1 MNKNNYYNKLNS
13 HNIDPKKLDYI
24 IKYKGTDS
32 LDKDI
37 DRLINNEPIQYIV
50 GNQDFLGNIIKVDKR
65 VLIPRFETELL
76 VDKTIKYAK
85 KIFNKKINI
94 LDIGTGSGCI
104 AISLKKELNA
114 YITGIDIS
122 SEALELAKENAI
134 LNNVEINFY
143 ESNLFNNI
151 TSSFDIIISNPP
163 YISYDEDIMDIVKN
177 NEPHLALYAA
187 NNGLYFYEE
196 ILKNISN
203 HLNKNYLIAFE
214 IGYKQYKDIENIIK
228 NYLPNS
234 YIKLEQ
240 DYSQKDRCI
249 FITNIALN

>member
-1 MNKNNYYNKLNS
+1 MKYNNQVDPNIANYYLKYLKNNNLYSKETYQQG
-13 HNIDPKKLDYI
+13 
-24 IKYKGTDS
+24 IKQLQEGK
-32 LDKDI
+32 
-37 DRLINNEPIQYIV
+37 PIQYII
-50 GNQDFLGNIIKVDKR
+50 GNVNFYGNIINVNKN

-76 VDKTIKYAK
+76 VEKTIKLIK
-85 KIFNKKINI
+85 KKFDKNIDI

-240 DYSQKDRCI
+240 DYSQKDRFI
-249 FITNIALN
+249 FISNIALN